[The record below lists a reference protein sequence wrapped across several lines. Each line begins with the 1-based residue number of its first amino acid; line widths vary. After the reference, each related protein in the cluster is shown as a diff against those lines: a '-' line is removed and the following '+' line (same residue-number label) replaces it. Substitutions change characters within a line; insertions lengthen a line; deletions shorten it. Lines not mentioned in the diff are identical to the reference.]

1 MAKAKPLLE
10 ELAAHDAVRNQR
22 ASDRQIESLKRKLA
36 DANQRLKQAEEDL
49 EKAESR
55 VDFIRSLAD
64 PSIEQYDRKPLKPG
78 GQATALILL
87 SDWHVEETVDPE
99 TINGLNEYN
108 LEIAERRIRQMFE
121 NSVSLIEA
129 ARNKSNIKD
138 LVVAV
143 LGDMINGYIHDENK
157 ETNSLSPTEASLFVQ
172 DHLASGLEFLKKHS
186 GCKSIL
192 VPAVSGNH
200 GRTTKEQRSGTE
212 YRNSYEWLL
221 YKQMERYYRNDP
233 KVTWLVGKSKQAW
246 LTIQDRAC
254 RFSHGHA
261 FKYNGGV
268 GGCFVPI
275 RGKLAKFDKV
285 RKSWHDYFGHLH
297 THLKD
302 TKWTMNNC
310 LIGYNS
316 YAQDIGADYT
326 PPSQTLVVIDR
337 KRSVPV
343 VTAEIFCEEEN
354 PIALAEASCT

>member
-1 MAKAKPLLE
+1 MGSLKEDAKKESAE
-10 ELAAHDAVRNQR
+10 ELKL
-22 ASDRQIESLKRKLA
+22 RQEREHNKQLVSLKSKLA
-36 DANQRLKQAEEDL
+36 QAEQKLRQAEDDL
-49 EKAESR
+49 ERSEGR
-55 VDFIRSLAD
+55 VDFIRSLNE
-64 PSIEQYDRKPLKPG
+64 PSIDHYEPKPLKAS

-87 SDWHVEETVDPE
+87 SDWHVEETVDPS

-108 LEIAERRIRQMFE
+108 LEIAERRIRKMFE
-121 NSVSLIEA
+121 NAVVLIEA
-129 ARNKSNIKD
+129 ARGMSNIRD
-138 LVVAV
+138 MVVAV

-186 GCKSIL
+186 GCKSIT

-233 KVTWLVGKSKQAW
+233 KINWLVGNSKQAW
-246 LTIQDRAC
+246 LTIQNKDC

-297 THLKD
+297 THLVD

-310 LIGYNS
+310 VVGYNG
-316 YAQDIGADYT
+316 YAMDIGCDFT
-326 PPSQTLVVIDR
+326 PPSQTLVVIDN
-337 KRSVPV
+337 KRSRAVL
-343 VTAEIFCEEEN
+343 TQEIWCD
-354 PIALAEASCT
+354 